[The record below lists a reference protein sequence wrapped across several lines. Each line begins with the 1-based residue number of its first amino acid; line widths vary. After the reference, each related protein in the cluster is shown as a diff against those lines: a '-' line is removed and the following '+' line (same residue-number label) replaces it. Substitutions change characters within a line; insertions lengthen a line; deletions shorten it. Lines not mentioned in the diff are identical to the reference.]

1 MPTPIV
7 MPSFGMY
14 TAGGTLVTWLE
25 PTHTAVQEG
34 QPVLEI
40 ETDKATYEV
49 TAPVK
54 GLLHHVLPVGATLTE
69 QMLVGFV
76 LAEGEPP
83 PPAATSEVA
92 PASTGVSPV
101 RESTPATRGDG
112 QATARIQ
119 ASPVARRLAS
129 ENGIALDGL
138 VGSGPAGRIVEA
150 DVLGEVARRKD
161 SSAAHLQGYR
171 IARRLPLTGMRRTI
185 GKHLRQSL
193 TTTAS
198 LTLTRE
204 VEADKLVEARN
215 SLHDASHESIPFD
228 AFFAKL
234 LGAALREHG
243 ELNVIIEGDDLLQ
256 LEDVHVAVAVAVPEG
271 LVAPV
276 VREPD
281 AASLTAV
288 ARQIRDL
295 TARARAGAL
304 RAADLEGAS
313 STISNLGGHGVD
325 AFTPILSGPQSSIL
339 GVGSIR
345 SRAVVRG
352 GTLAVGRTCTLSLT
366 FDHRATDGV
375 PAARLLD
382 AIARRMNDDAYLA
395 TLE

>member
-14 TAGGTLVTWLE
+14 TSGGTLVTWLE

-49 TAPVK
+49 AAPV
-54 GLLHHVLPVGATLTE
+54 GGVLHHVLPVGATLTE
-69 QMLVGFV
+69 QMLVGVV

-83 PPAATSEVA
+83 PTVETAGVVA
-92 PASTGVSPV
+92 ASTGVSPG
-101 RESTPATRGDG
+101 RGSTPAPSGDG
-112 QATARIQ
+112 QARLQ

-129 ENGIALDGL
+129 ENGIALEGL

-150 DVLGEVARRKD
+150 DVLGEVARRTAA
-161 SSAAHLQGYR
+161 SAAHLLGYR

-204 VEADKLVEARN
+204 VEADKLVDARN
-215 SLHDASHESIPFD
+215 SLQAALHEEIPLD
-228 AFFAKL
+228 AFFSRL
-234 LGAALREHG
+234 LAAALREHA
-243 ELNVIIEGDDLLQ
+243 ELNVVIDGDDLLQ
-256 LEDVHVAVAVAVPEG
+256 LEDVHIAVAVAVPDG
-271 LVAPV
+271 LIAPV

-281 AASLTAV
+281 AVSLTAV

-325 AFTPILSGPQSSIL
+325 AFTPILNAPQSSIL
-339 GVGSIR
+339 GIGSIR

-352 GTLAVGRTCTLSLT
+352 GTLAAGRTCTLSLT
-366 FDHRATDGV
+366 FDHRVTDGV

-382 AIARRMNDDAYLA
+382 AVARRMNDDAYLA
-395 TLE
+395 TLD